1 MGLILKHMRL
11 MVFFAIALPA
21 LFCNGEDLIKASDG
35 MVRYKLSN
43 LRMNTGITGDGM
55 SFDYRR
61 TAEGKGQARLRIR
74 TNQGSVS
81 VLGLPIQIKESGT
94 INLRDMF
101 GRARAILNRDQN
113 DGIAFYFTVDLSTEK
128 KHLVSN
134 VLRNGSPKVHVS
146 PRELTQKE
154 RDEIERRRIASLPPK
169 TVPSGYI
176 RGTAT
181 TQLVPGAP
189 LMLGQG
195 GEWKSGVIVSLPTPG
210 TVKVKA
216 DDSMRLL
223 TLARADWIAVSQQ
236 TVRDI
241 ATNPGQFSNEVNTLA
256 DGNLVLEDN
265 MTAFSV
271 DMNNIAKGT
280 PLKWER
286 HGSWLDVFFLST
298 DNVSVRVLSRQY
310 GKSKIEFVPLQELAI
325 LNRSLTDQ
333 NDEQA
338 KAGFAANV
346 ANLGN
351 ETASLSG
358 TAGSMKMVGGLAG
371 SSSPQKLGPGSSP
384 KMPDETPPLGPLR
397 KWSDQTGNFD
407 IEAQFIKREGNNIFL
422 KRTDQRTISI
432 PLEKL
437 SDADQEHLQ
446 QEKQKQAMEA
456 ENPFEAVV
464 DGAAVLSDID
474 YSRSMRPKLTID
486 DLGWGAKSVAIC
498 PKNRFMLIG
507 RAGSSATLVDLN
519 SGQKLIDSE
528 RMDHMGDIFV
538 CEFSKNSE
546 YVVLGGYKGVF
557 EIYLA
562 DSNGKLELKGQ
573 HKLHSSEITA
583 LALSA
588 DSKFAFSGERDKV
601 ARYWELET
609 GQPIATID
617 GFDGKIKAT
626 HISPSSDQLM
636 ATDGKTLK
644 MYSVSQKKVIATFE
658 VARSH
663 VSGQAAAFSPDGS
676 RLATGD
682 SYDIVIWDLA
692 NRRKLGVLE
701 GDAINWSMSFAPDN
715 RHLLSG
721 ANGVIHV
728 WDCDQMARVQTN
740 HIGKSFYVQ
749 AIAVSDDGTL
759 VAAPS
764 AFKKVAVLGATQ

>member
-1 MGLILKHMRL
+1 MSMILKRVRL
-11 MVFFAIALPA
+11 VIVLAVSLPA
-21 LFCNGEDLIKASDG
+21 LVCCGEDLIKPSDG
-35 MVRYKLSN
+35 TVRYKLSN
-43 LRMNTGITGDGM
+43 FRMNTGITGDGM

-61 TAEGKGQARLRIR
+61 VSEGKGQAKLQIN
-74 TNQGSVS
+74 TNQGLVS
-81 VLGLPIQIKESGT
+81 VMGLPIQIKESGT

-101 GRARAILNRDQN
+101 GRSRSIINRNQD
-113 DGIAFYFTVDLSTEK
+113 DGIAFYFVIDLSTK
-128 KHLVSN
+128 KKQLVSN
-134 VLRNGSPKVHVS
+134 ILRGGSPKVNV
-146 PRELTQKE
+146 PVRELTQKE

-169 TVPSGYI
+169 TTPSGYI

-189 LMLGQG
+189 IMLGRG
-195 GEWKSGVIVSLPTPG
+195 GEWKSGVVVSLPTSS

-236 TVRDI
+236 TQRDI
-241 ATNPGQFSNEVNTLA
+241 ESNPGQFSNKFRTLA
-256 DGNLVLEDN
+256 DGDLVLENDT
-265 MTAFSV
+265 TAFSA
-271 DMNNIAKGT
+271 DMALAQGS

-286 HGSWLDVFFLST
+286 YGSWVDVFFLST

-310 GKSKIEFVPLQELAI
+310 GKSKVEFVPLNELAI
-325 LNRSLTDQ
+325 LNRTLTDQ
-333 NDEQA
+333 ENEQA

-351 ETASLSG
+351 KTASLSN
-358 TAGSMKMVGGLAG
+358 APGSMKMVAGLANT
-371 SSSPQKLGPGSSP
+371 SSSPKLGSTSSP
-384 KMPDETPPLGPLR
+384 KMPMKAPQLGPLR
-397 KWSDQTGNFD
+397 KWSDQTGKFG
-407 IEAQFIKREGNNIFL
+407 IEAQFVKREGDNIFL
-422 KRTDQRTISI
+422 KRADQRTISI

-446 QEKQKQAMEA
+446 QEEEQKQVMEA
-456 ENPFEAVV
+456 DNPFGDVI
-464 DGAAVLSDID
+464 DGVAISSDVD
-474 YSRSMRPKLTID
+474 YSRSMRSKLKID

-507 RAGSSATLVDLN
+507 RSGSSATLVDLN

-538 CEFSKNSE
+538 CGFSKNSE

-557 EIYLA
+557 EVYLA
-562 DSNGKLELKGQ
+562 DGNGKLELKGQ
-573 HKLHSSEITA
+573 HKLHSSEITT

-588 DSKFAFSGERDKV
+588 DSKFAFSGEREKV

-626 HISPSSDQLM
+626 HISPAGDQLM

-644 MYSVSQKKVIATFE
+644 VYSVPQKQVTATFE

-676 RLATGD
+676 KLATGD
-682 SYDIVIWDLA
+682 SYDIVIWDLV
-692 NRRKLGVLE
+692 NSRKLGVLE
-701 GDAINWSMSFAPDN
+701 GDAINWSISFAPDN
-715 RHLLSG
+715 RRILSG
-721 ANGVIHV
+721 ANGVIHA
-728 WDCDQMARVQTN
+728 WDCDQMAKVQTN
-740 HIGKSFYVQ
+740 HIGKNFYVQ
-749 AIAVSDDGTL
+749 AIGISNDGTV

-764 AFKKVAVLGATQ
+764 AFKTVTVLSATQ

>member
-1 MGLILKHMRL
+1 MNSILKHL
-11 MVFFAIALPA
+11 HLFIFFAISTPVF
-21 LFCNGEDLIKASDG
+21 FCSGEDLIKPADG

-43 LRMNTGITGDGM
+43 FRVNTGITGDGI

-61 TAEGKGQARLRIR
+61 TSEGKGQAKLRIR
-74 TNQGSVS
+74 TNQGSAS
-81 VLGLPIQIKESGT
+81 VMGLPIQIKESGT

-101 GRARAILNRDQN
+101 GRARSIINRNQD
-113 DGIAFYFTVDLSTEK
+113 DGIAFYFVVDLGREK
-128 KHLVSN
+128 KQLVSN
-134 VLRNGSPKVHVS
+134 VLRNGSPKVNVS
-146 PRELTQKE
+146 PRELTQEE

-169 TVPSGYI
+169 TLPSGYI

-189 LMLGQG
+189 IMLGRG
-195 GEWKSGVIVSLPTPG
+195 GEWKSGVVVSLPTSS

-216 DDSMRLL
+216 DDAMRLL
-223 TLARADWIAVSQQ
+223 TLARSDWIAVSQQ
-236 TVRDI
+236 TQRDI
-241 ATNPGQFSNEVNTLA
+241 ATNPGQFSNKVRALPKG
-256 DGNLVLEDN
+256 DLVLEDDMN
-265 MTAFSV
+265 AFSV
-271 DMNNIAKGT
+271 DMIIAKGT

-286 HGSWLDVFFLST
+286 YGSWIDVFFLST
-298 DNVSVRVLSRQY
+298 DNVSVRLLSRQY
-310 GKSKIEFVPLQELAI
+310 GKSKVEFVPLNELAI

-333 NDEQA
+333 SNEQA

-346 ANLGN
+346 ANLGT
-351 ETASLSG
+351 ETSSLSG
-358 TAGSMKMVGGLAG
+358 TPGSMKMVGGLA
-371 SSSPQKLGPGSSP
+371 SATSSPKLGSTLSP
-384 KMPDETPPLGPLR
+384 KMPEKEPQLGPVR
-397 KWSDQTGNFD
+397 KWSDQTGNFG
-407 IEAQFIKREGNNIFL
+407 IEAQFVKREGDNILL
-422 KRTDQRTISI
+422 KRADQRTISI

-437 SDADQEHLQ
+437 SDADQEHLK
-446 QEKQKQAMEA
+446 QEEQKQAMEA
-456 ENPFEAVV
+456 DNPFGDVV
-464 DGAAVLSDID
+464 DGVAISSDVD
-474 YSRSMRPKLTID
+474 YSRSMQPKLTVD

-538 CEFSKNSE
+538 CEFSKSSE

-557 EIYLA
+557 EVYLT
-562 DSNGKLELKGQ
+562 DSKGRLELKGQ

-617 GFDGKIKAT
+617 GFEGKIKTT
-626 HISPSSDQLM
+626 HISPSGDQLM

-644 MYSVSQKKVIATFE
+644 VYSVSQKKVIATFE

-676 RLATGD
+676 KLATGD
-682 SYDIVIWDLA
+682 SYDIVIWDLV
-692 NRRKLGVLE
+692 NSRKLGVLE

-728 WDCDQMARVQTN
+728 WDCDQMAKVQTN

-749 AIAVSDDGTL
+749 AIAISNDGTL

-764 AFKKVAVLGATQ
+764 AFKTVAVLGAAQ

>member
-1 MGLILKHMRL
+1 MNSILKHL
-11 MVFFAIALPA
+11 HLFIFFAISTPVF
-21 LFCNGEDLIKASDG
+21 FCSGEDLIKPADG

-43 LRMNTGITGDGM
+43 FRVNTGITGDGI

-61 TAEGKGQARLRIR
+61 TSEGKGQAKLRIR
-74 TNQGSVS
+74 TNQGSAS
-81 VLGLPIQIKESGT
+81 VMGLPIQIKESGT

-101 GRARAILNRDQN
+101 GRARSIINRNQD
-113 DGIAFYFTVDLSTEK
+113 DGIAFYFVVDLGREK
-128 KHLVSN
+128 KQLVSN
-134 VLRNGSPKVHVS
+134 VLRNGSPKVNVS
-146 PRELTQKE
+146 PRELTQEE

-169 TVPSGYI
+169 TLPSGYI

-189 LMLGQG
+189 IMLGRG
-195 GEWKSGVIVSLPTPG
+195 GEWKSGVVVSLPTSS

-216 DDSMRLL
+216 DDAMRLL
-223 TLARADWIAVSQQ
+223 TLTRSDWIAVSQQ
-236 TVRDI
+236 TQRDI
-241 ATNPGQFSNEVNTLA
+241 ATNPGQFSNKVRTLPKG
-256 DGNLVLEDN
+256 DLVLEDD

-271 DMNNIAKGT
+271 DMIIAKGT

-286 HGSWLDVFFLST
+286 YGSWIDVFFLST
-298 DNVSVRVLSRQY
+298 DNVSVRLLSRQY
-310 GKSKIEFVPLQELAI
+310 GKSKVEFVPLNELAI

-333 NDEQA
+333 SNEQA

-346 ANLGN
+346 ANLGT
-351 ETASLSG
+351 ETSSLSG
-358 TAGSMKMVGGLAG
+358 TPGSMKMVGGLA
-371 SSSPQKLGPGSSP
+371 SATSSPKLGSTLSP
-384 KMPDETPPLGPLR
+384 KMPEKEPQLGPVR
-397 KWSDQTGNFD
+397 KWSDQTGNFG
-407 IEAQFIKREGNNIFL
+407 IEAQFVKREGDNILL
-422 KRTDQRTISI
+422 KRADQRTISI

-437 SDADQEHLQ
+437 SDADQEHLK
-446 QEKQKQAMEA
+446 QEEQKQAMEA
-456 ENPFEAVV
+456 DNPFGDVV
-464 DGAAVLSDID
+464 DGVAISSDVD
-474 YSRSMRPKLTID
+474 YSRSMQPKLTVD

-538 CEFSKNSE
+538 CEFSKSSE

-557 EIYLA
+557 EVYLT
-562 DSNGKLELKGQ
+562 DSKGRLELKGQ

-617 GFDGKIKAT
+617 GFEGKIKTT
-626 HISPSSDQLM
+626 HISPSGDQLM

-644 MYSVSQKKVIATFE
+644 VYSVSQKKVIATFE

-676 RLATGD
+676 KLATGD
-682 SYDIVIWDLA
+682 SYDIVIWDLV
-692 NRRKLGVLE
+692 NSRKLGVLE

-728 WDCDQMARVQTN
+728 WDCDQMAKVQTN

-749 AIAVSDDGTL
+749 AIAISNDGTL

-764 AFKKVAVLGATQ
+764 AFKTVAVLGAAQ

>member
-1 MGLILKHMRL
+1 
-11 MVFFAIALPA
+11 
-21 LFCNGEDLIKASDG
+21 
-35 MVRYKLSN
+35 
-43 LRMNTGITGDGM
+43 
-55 SFDYRR
+55 
-61 TAEGKGQARLRIR
+61 
-74 TNQGSVS
+74 
-81 VLGLPIQIKESGT
+81 
-94 INLRDMF
+94 
-101 GRARAILNRDQN
+101 
-113 DGIAFYFTVDLSTEK
+113 
-128 KHLVSN
+128 
-134 VLRNGSPKVHVS
+134 
-146 PRELTQKE
+146 
-154 RDEIERRRIASLPPK
+154 
-169 TVPSGYI
+169 
-176 RGTAT
+176 
-181 TQLVPGAP
+181 
-189 LMLGQG
+189 
-195 GEWKSGVIVSLPTPG
+195 
-210 TVKVKA
+210 
-216 DDSMRLL
+216 
-223 TLARADWIAVSQQ
+223 
-236 TVRDI
+236 
-241 ATNPGQFSNEVNTLA
+241 
-256 DGNLVLEDN
+256 
-265 MTAFSV
+265 
-271 DMNNIAKGT
+271 
-280 PLKWER
+280 
-286 HGSWLDVFFLST
+286 
-298 DNVSVRVLSRQY
+298 
-310 GKSKIEFVPLQELAI
+310 
-325 LNRSLTDQ
+325 
-333 NDEQA
+333 
-338 KAGFAANV
+338 
-346 ANLGN
+346 
-351 ETASLSG
+351 
-358 TAGSMKMVGGLAG
+358 
-371 SSSPQKLGPGSSP
+371 
-384 KMPDETPPLGPLR
+384 MPDETPPLGPLR

-626 HISPSSDQLM
+626 HISPSGDQLM

-701 GDAINWSMSFAPDN
+701 GDAINWSMTFAPDN

>member
-1 MGLILKHMRL
+1 MNSILKHL
-11 MVFFAIALPA
+11 HLIIFFAISTPVF
-21 LFCNGEDLIKASDG
+21 FCSGEDLIKPADG

-43 LRMNTGITGDGM
+43 FRVNTGITGDGI

-61 TAEGKGQARLRIR
+61 TSEGKGQAKLRIR
-74 TNQGSVS
+74 TNQGSTS
-81 VLGLPIQIKESGT
+81 VMGLPIQIKESGT

-101 GRARAILNRDQN
+101 GRARSIINRNQD
-113 DGIAFYFTVDLSTEK
+113 DGIAFYFVVDLGRETK
-128 KHLVSN
+128 QLVSN
-134 VLRNGSPKVHVS
+134 VLRNGSPKVNVS
-146 PRELTQKE
+146 PRELTQEE

-169 TVPSGYI
+169 TLPSGYI

-189 LMLGQG
+189 IMLGRG
-195 GEWKSGVIVSLPTPG
+195 GEWKSGVVVSLPTSS

-216 DDSMRLL
+216 DDAMRLL
-223 TLARADWIAVSQQ
+223 TLTRSDWIAVSQQ
-236 TVRDI
+236 TQRDI
-241 ATNPGQFSNEVNTLA
+241 ATNPGQFSNKVRALPKG
-256 DGNLVLEDN
+256 DLVLEDD

-271 DMNNIAKGT
+271 DMNIAKGT

-286 HGSWLDVFFLST
+286 YGSWIDVFFLST
-298 DNVSVRVLSRQY
+298 DNVSVRLLSRQY
-310 GKSKIEFVPLQELAI
+310 GKSKVEFVPLNELAI

-333 NDEQA
+333 SNEQA

-346 ANLGN
+346 ANLGT
-351 ETASLSG
+351 ETSSLSG
-358 TAGSMKMVGGLAG
+358 TPGSMKMVGGLA
-371 SSSPQKLGPGSSP
+371 SATSSPKLGSTLSP
-384 KMPDETPPLGPLR
+384 KMPEKEPQLGPVR
-397 KWSDQTGNFD
+397 KWSDQTGNFG
-407 IEAQFIKREGNNIFL
+407 IEAQFVKREGDNILL
-422 KRTDQRTISI
+422 KRADQRTISI

-437 SDADQEHLQ
+437 SDADQEHLK
-446 QEKQKQAMEA
+446 QEEQKQAMEA
-456 ENPFEAVV
+456 DNPFGDVV
-464 DGAAVLSDID
+464 DGVAISSDVD
-474 YSRSMRPKLTID
+474 YSRSMQPKLTVD

-498 PKNRFMLIG
+498 PRNRFMLIG

-538 CEFSKNSE
+538 CEFSKSSE

-557 EIYLA
+557 EVYLT
-562 DSNGKLELKGQ
+562 DSKGRLELKGQ

-617 GFDGKIKAT
+617 GFEGKIKTT
-626 HISPSSDQLM
+626 HISPSGDQLM

-644 MYSVSQKKVIATFE
+644 VYSVSQKKVIATFE

-676 RLATGD
+676 KLATGD
-682 SYDIVIWDLA
+682 SYDIVIWDLV
-692 NRRKLGVLE
+692 NSRKLGVLE

-728 WDCDQMARVQTN
+728 WDCDQMAKVQTN

-749 AIAVSDDGTL
+749 AIAVSNDGTL

-764 AFKKVAVLGATQ
+764 AFKTVAVLGAAQ

>member
-1 MGLILKHMRL
+1 
-11 MVFFAIALPA
+11 
-21 LFCNGEDLIKASDG
+21 
-35 MVRYKLSN
+35 
-43 LRMNTGITGDGM
+43 
-55 SFDYRR
+55 
-61 TAEGKGQARLRIR
+61 
-74 TNQGSVS
+74 
-81 VLGLPIQIKESGT
+81 
-94 INLRDMF
+94 
-101 GRARAILNRDQN
+101 
-113 DGIAFYFTVDLSTEK
+113 
-128 KHLVSN
+128 
-134 VLRNGSPKVHVS
+134 
-146 PRELTQKE
+146 
-154 RDEIERRRIASLPPK
+154 
-169 TVPSGYI
+169 
-176 RGTAT
+176 
-181 TQLVPGAP
+181 
-189 LMLGQG
+189 
-195 GEWKSGVIVSLPTPG
+195 
-210 TVKVKA
+210 
-216 DDSMRLL
+216 
-223 TLARADWIAVSQQ
+223 
-236 TVRDI
+236 
-241 ATNPGQFSNEVNTLA
+241 
-256 DGNLVLEDN
+256 
-265 MTAFSV
+265 
-271 DMNNIAKGT
+271 
-280 PLKWER
+280 
-286 HGSWLDVFFLST
+286 
-298 DNVSVRVLSRQY
+298 
-310 GKSKIEFVPLQELAI
+310 
-325 LNRSLTDQ
+325 
-333 NDEQA
+333 
-338 KAGFAANV
+338 
-346 ANLGN
+346 
-351 ETASLSG
+351 
-358 TAGSMKMVGGLAG
+358 
-371 SSSPQKLGPGSSP
+371 
-384 KMPDETPPLGPLR
+384 
-397 KWSDQTGNFD
+397 
-407 IEAQFIKREGNNIFL
+407 
-422 KRTDQRTISI
+422 
-432 PLEKL
+432 
-437 SDADQEHLQ
+437 
-446 QEKQKQAMEA
+446 
-456 ENPFEAVV
+456 
-464 DGAAVLSDID
+464 
-474 YSRSMRPKLTID
+474 
-486 DLGWGAKSVAIC
+486 
-498 PKNRFMLIG
+498 MLIG

-626 HISPSSDQLM
+626 HISPSGDQLM

-644 MYSVSQKKVIATFE
+644 MYSVAQQKVIATFE

-692 NRRKLGVLE
+692 NSRKLGVLE

-728 WDCDQMARVQTN
+728 WDCDQMAKVQTN

>member
-1 MGLILKHMRL
+1 MNSILKHL
-11 MVFFAIALPA
+11 HLIIFFAISTPVF
-21 LFCNGEDLIKASDG
+21 FCSGEDLIKPADG

-43 LRMNTGITGDGM
+43 FRVNTGITGDGI

-61 TAEGKGQARLRIR
+61 TSEGKGQAKLRIR
-74 TNQGSVS
+74 TNQGSAS
-81 VLGLPIQIKESGT
+81 VMGLPIQIKESGT

-101 GRARAILNRDQN
+101 GRARSIINRNQD
-113 DGIAFYFTVDLSTEK
+113 DGIAFYFVVDLGRETK
-128 KHLVSN
+128 QLVSN
-134 VLRNGSPKVHVS
+134 VLRNGSPKVNVS
-146 PRELTQKE
+146 PRELTQEE

-169 TVPSGYI
+169 TLPSGYI

-189 LMLGQG
+189 IMLGRG
-195 GEWKSGVIVSLPTPG
+195 GEWKSGVVVSLPTSS

-216 DDSMRLL
+216 DDAMRLL
-223 TLARADWIAVSQQ
+223 TLARSDWIAVSQQ
-236 TVRDI
+236 TQRDI
-241 ATNPGQFSNEVNTLA
+241 ATNPGQFSNKVRALPKG
-256 DGNLVLEDN
+256 DLVLEDDMN
-265 MTAFSV
+265 AFSV
-271 DMNNIAKGT
+271 DMIIAKGT

-286 HGSWLDVFFLST
+286 YGSWIDVFFLST
-298 DNVSVRVLSRQY
+298 DNVSVRLLSRQY
-310 GKSKIEFVPLQELAI
+310 GKSKVEFVPLNELAI

-333 NDEQA
+333 SNEQA

-346 ANLGN
+346 ANLGT
-351 ETASLSG
+351 ETSSLSG
-358 TAGSMKMVGGLAG
+358 TPGSMKMVGGLA
-371 SSSPQKLGPGSSP
+371 SATSSPKLGSTLSP
-384 KMPDETPPLGPLR
+384 KMPEKEPPLGPVR
-397 KWSDQTGNFD
+397 KWSDQTGNFG
-407 IEAQFIKREGNNIFL
+407 IEAQFVKREGDNILL
-422 KRTDQRTISI
+422 KRADQRTISI

-437 SDADQEHLQ
+437 SDADQEHLK
-446 QEKQKQAMEA
+446 QEEQKQAMEA
-456 ENPFEAVV
+456 DNPFGDVV
-464 DGAAVLSDID
+464 DGVAISSDVD
-474 YSRSMRPKLTID
+474 YSRSMQPKLTVD

-498 PKNRFMLIG
+498 PRNRFMLIG

-538 CEFSKNSE
+538 CEFSMSSE

-557 EIYLA
+557 EVYLT
-562 DSNGKLELKGQ
+562 DSKGRLELKGQ

-617 GFDGKIKAT
+617 GFEGKIKTT
-626 HISPSSDQLM
+626 HISPSGASLM

-644 MYSVSQKKVIATFE
+644 VYSVSQKKVIATFE

-676 RLATGD
+676 KLATGD
-682 SYDIVIWDLA
+682 SYDIVIWDLV
-692 NRRKLGVLE
+692 NSRKLGVLE

-728 WDCDQMARVQTN
+728 WDCDQMAKVQTN

-749 AIAVSDDGTL
+749 AIAVSNDGTL

-764 AFKKVAVLGATQ
+764 AFKTVAVLGAAQ